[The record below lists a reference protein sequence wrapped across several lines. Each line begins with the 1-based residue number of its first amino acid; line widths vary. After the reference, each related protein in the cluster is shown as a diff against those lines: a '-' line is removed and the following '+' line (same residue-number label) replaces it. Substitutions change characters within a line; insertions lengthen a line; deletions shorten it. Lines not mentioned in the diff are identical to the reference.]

1 MADEIRMKVEVR
13 EDEARLG
20 PGRLYGVVMVYNK
33 RASDRPELFER
44 GSLSWPE
51 SGIVLNRQHS
61 RKSPIM
67 RVTPTVEGD
76 EVRIGLSGYLFDQP
90 NAGRGS
96 TYANAL
102 RNSGAAA
109 ILMPYR
115 VHRAGSV
122 AIT

>member
-1 MADEIRMKVEVR
+1 MPGILISGPAGGGKSQIARDLLR
-13 EDEARLG
+13 EATE
-20 PGRLYGVVMVYNK
+20 PTVYNK
-33 RASDRPELFER
+33 RRISRQSWLPFSFLSGDQAASTQSD
-44 GSLSWPE
+44 LSWVVPIAE
-51 SGIVLNRQHS
+51 RVRQS
-61 RKSPIM
+61 VI
-67 RVTPTVEGD
+67 TAAN
-76 EVRIGLSGYLFDQP
+76 GLSGYLFDQP

>member
-1 MADEIRMKVEVR
+1 MAVTIKRAELSVALRLGHSDAEMAQV
-13 EDEARLG
+13 ARL
-20 PGRLYGVVMVYNK
+20 LAYGT
-33 RASDRPELFER
+33 AA
-44 GSLSWPE
+44 
-51 SGIVLNRQHS
+51 
-61 RKSPIM
+61 
-67 RVTPTVEGD
+67 VEKHVPD
-76 EVRIGLSGYLFDQP
+76 APDAIQNEAVIRLSGYLFDQP